1 MSDFSKIKAPKYF
14 IRIKRYCWRCS
25 MYFKK
30 VKIMLLIY

>member
-25 MYFKK
+25 IVF
-30 VKIMLLIY
+30 